1 MAVTKLKCN
10 LCGLEL
16 NHHLLIKDFTE
27 SNRAGWFQCFKCRLL
42 QKLPSR
48 AIRKKHFKKKIALYI
63 HSLWVKRQTNI
74 KLPKPFF
81 TKTIPQCFSCNSTDL
96 LQWDG
101 KCPRCGSELRLA
113 S

>member
-1 MAVTKLKCN
+1 MEVTKLKCN

-27 SNRAGWFQCFKCRLL
+27 SNRIGWF

-48 AIRKKHFKKKIALYI
+48 AIRRKHFKKKIALYI
-63 HSLWVKRQTNI
+63 HNLWVKRQTNI

-81 TKTIPQCFSCNSTDL
+81 TKTIHQCSSCNSTNL

-101 KCPRCGSELRLA
+101 KCPRCGSELGIA